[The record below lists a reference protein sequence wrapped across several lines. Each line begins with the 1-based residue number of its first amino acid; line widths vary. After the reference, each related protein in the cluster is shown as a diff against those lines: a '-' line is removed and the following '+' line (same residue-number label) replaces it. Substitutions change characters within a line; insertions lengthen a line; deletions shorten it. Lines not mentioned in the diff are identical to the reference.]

1 MKKINALLIL
11 VILIASVS
19 FLNAATA
26 RVYMQKVVLDTGAM
40 PGSPTDNNPIAS
52 YKLTADVVETTGEVL
67 STDTNVSTTITVK
80 RTGNGTSVPYYVVAY
95 LNLAGFSTQWVAGQT
110 IHFVCTHIPTGASV
124 SWDYVIASGT
134 TAILINSP
142 TITVPPSSSS
152 PNPALA
158 TTPVPADGATDVA
171 KALNQISWTYT
182 HDAAYTDPTGYKV
195 YFGTTSDPAYVGYT
209 TTQNYTLPNLAYGTT
224 YYWKVIPTTEAGTKN
239 VGRSVS
245 NVTVKAMNKQVMSLR
260 GDATDAIVWRFTT
273 KVVNAGNDH
282 VTGTGNGNGTNP
294 INIVPEPIVIQLPN
308 GGGPVVF
315 APGLIISPAISTAAA
330 FTTTFDRVYI
340 PAPLWN
346 PGNFRCYMNVATSYT
361 GNGDLV
367 ISIPEYWDGTGYYEV
382 VKYVG
387 AGQGFL
393 GRGYEWV
400 AHAGTGVTYPSYRFE
415 VEPGSTHG
423 VQHARM
429 GSWDFV
435 NHTVTVAGYG
445 FNGGRAN
452 NEFVLNDGL
461 DTVLPVTLASFATS
475 VTSANFVQ
483 LNWTTESEINMTGY
497 NVLRSLSNNQAE
509 AAKVN
514 VNMVESNNAASNYSF
529 VDNNV
534 APATTYYYWLE
545 AVDMGGTVSV
555 YGPRTVTTNTTV
567 TPPALPTNSAIKG
580 VYPNPFRAGNGTT
593 IEIDVRKDE
602 VAHVTIYNILGQV
615 VKTYTE
621 TAGTHQLRWDGKTA
635 GSGIYFVKM
644 STPSNNSVKKLVVVN

>member
-40 PGSPTDNNPIAS
+40 PGNPTDNNPIAG

-67 STDTNVSTTITVK
+67 STDINVSTTITVK

-134 TAILINSP
+134 NAILINSP

-171 KALNQISWTYT
+171 KNIHQISWTYT
-182 HDAAYTDPTGYKV
+182 HDAAYADPTGYKV
-195 YFGTTSDPAYVGYT
+195 YFGTASDPAYVGYT
-209 TTQNYTLPNLAYGTT
+209 TNTHYTLPALAYGTT
-224 YYWKVIPTTEAGTKN
+224 YYWKVVPTTAAGTKN
-239 VGRSVS
+239 VGRAVS

-260 GDATDAIVWRFTT
+260 GDATGASVWSFTT
-273 KVVNAGNDH
+273 KAVANNDNVV
-282 VTGTGNGNGTNP
+282 GTGNGNGTNP
-294 INIVPEPIVIQLPN
+294 IVVVPEPIIIQLPN
-308 GGGPVVF
+308 GGGPVVYE
-315 APGLIISPAISTAAA
+315 PGLTINPAAPTADA
-330 FTTTFDRVYI
+330 FNVSFNRVYV

-346 PGNFRCYMNVATSYT
+346 PGNFRCYMNVATSYA

-387 AGQGFL
+387 LNSGFNN
-393 GRGYEWV
+393 RGYEWV
-400 AHAGTGVTYPSYRFE
+400 AHYGVGVTWPSNLFESDPRF
-415 VEPGSTHG
+415 P
-423 VQHARM
+423 RM
-429 GSWDFV
+429 GTWDFV

-452 NEFVLNDGL
+452 NEFVINDGL